1 MSSLAADSLFQDPRV
16 KQAKQLLH
24 DALADAKKTLTS
36 VRTPDPQ
43 RIQSYSDILERL
55 GEIRAGKTY
64 YPYLGSGI
72 GNGCLV
78 ELLDGSVKYDFI
90 TGIGVHYL
98 GHNHPDVVE
107 ACIDAA
113 LSNTVMQGHLQ
124 QNKDSMDLCEDLK
137 RLSGMDHCF
146 LTSSGAMANENAL
159 KLAFQRHQP
168 ATRVLAFSHC
178 FAGRTCTLSQITDKP
193 HFRQGLPLN
202 LFVDYVPFFDAANP
216 EESTAH
222 SIRVLKDYLAR
233 YPGAHAVMLFE
244 FVQGEGG
251 FYTAPRSFFR
261 QLMQLC
267 KQHHVAVF
275 ADEVQTFGRL
285 PQLFG
290 YQHFGVTDLVDIATI
305 GKLSL
310 VCATLFSK
318 DYKPKPGLLSQTY
331 TSSTSAIRAARVVLK
346 QLIENNYFGENGK
359 IATLGNYFRSRL
371 EELSQRKPKLIKG
384 PFGLGAMIAFTPY
397 DGGADNVAHFV
408 QQLFKAGVIS
418 FVAGS
423 DPTRVRFLVPMG
435 AISTHDIDAVMQ
447 IIEATLTEQ
456 A

>member
-1 MSSLAADSLFQDPRV
+1 MSSLAADNLFQDPRV
-16 KQAKQLLH
+16 KQAKQLLL
-24 DALADAKKTLTS
+24 DALDDAKKTLKS
-36 VRTPDPQ
+36 VRAPDPA
-43 RIQSYSDILERL
+43 RVQSYSDVLDRL
-55 GEIRAGKTY
+55 GDIRAGKTF

-90 TGIGVHYL
+90 TGIGVHYF
-98 GHNHPDVVE
+98 GHNHPQIVE

-124 QNKDSMDLCEDLK
+124 QNKDSMDLGDDLK

-168 ATRVLAFSHC
+168 ATRVLAFNHC

-193 HFRQGLPLN
+193 QFRQGLPLN
-202 LFVDYVPFFDAANP
+202 LAVDYVPFFDAANP
-216 EESTAH
+216 EESTAN
-222 SIRVLKDYLAR
+222 SIRILKDYLAR
-233 YPGAHAVMLFE
+233 YPGAHAIMIFE

-251 FYTAPRSFFR
+251 FYSAPPSFFR
-261 QLMQLC
+261 QLMEIC
-267 KQHHVAVF
+267 KKHHVAVF

-290 YQHFGVTDLVDIATI
+290 YQYFGVSDLIDIATI

-318 DYKPKPGLLSQTY
+318 DYRPKPGLLSQTY
-331 TSSTSAIRAARVVLK
+331 TSSTSAIRASRVVLK
-346 QLIENNYFGENGK
+346 QLVEDNYLGETGK
-359 IATLGNYFRSRL
+359 IATLGNYFRSKL
-371 EELSQRKPKLIKG
+371 EELSKRKPNLIKG
-384 PFGLGAMIAFTPY
+384 PFGLGAMVAFTPF
-397 DGGADNVAHFV
+397 DGGADNVARFV
-408 QQLFKAGVIS
+408 HQLFQTGVIS

-435 AISTHDIDAVMQ
+435 AISKHDIDAVMQ
-447 IIEATLTEQ
+447 IIEVTLTEQ